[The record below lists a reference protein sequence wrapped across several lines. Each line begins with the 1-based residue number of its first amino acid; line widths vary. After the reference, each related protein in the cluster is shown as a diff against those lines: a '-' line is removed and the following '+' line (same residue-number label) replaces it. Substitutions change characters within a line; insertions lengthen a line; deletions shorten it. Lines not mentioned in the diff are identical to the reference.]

1 LRAVLARSNDRSVIA
16 TVNKITTSNT
26 IVTVGNTN
34 PATGNLALRPIAI
47 SDRSI
52 ALIRRFA
59 PERVT
64 PRTRRSRDTITFDNL
79 LLNIHAFLNYF
90 RDGIAGSY
98 CSTVQS
104 HFYMVPILLNLH
116 ISLWH
121 KFITKY
127 VLWLKNKT
135 DKPASNLTAD
145 ICRSKSNPAR
155 ISA

>member
-1 LRAVLARSNDRSVIA
+1 LRAIFARSNDRSVIA

-79 LLNIHAFLNYF
+79 LLNIDAFLNYF
-90 RDGIAGSY
+90 RE
-98 CSTVQS
+98 
-104 HFYMVPILLNLH
+104 MVLL
-116 ISLWH
+116 
-121 KFITKY
+121 
-127 VLWLKNKT
+127 VV
-135 DKPASNLTAD
+135 TA
-145 ICRSKSNPAR
+145 
-155 ISA
+155 